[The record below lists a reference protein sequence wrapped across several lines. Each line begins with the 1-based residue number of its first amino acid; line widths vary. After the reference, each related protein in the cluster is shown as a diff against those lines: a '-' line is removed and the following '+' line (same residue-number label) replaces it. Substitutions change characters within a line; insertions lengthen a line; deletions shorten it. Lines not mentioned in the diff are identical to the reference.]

1 MQEENNIRILLQRCC
16 VWHLAFVWILILL
29 FSAPG
34 SAEAGGV
41 WLYEIGTPD
50 LGVAAAGRD
59 ATALDASVAI
69 TNPAAMTNLDRPQ
82 LMAGLQALFIDTQ
95 FSTQE
100 SGFGGGDG
108 GNAGGVMPAA
118 SFSYADK
125 LNDSVW
131 LGIGMGSYFGLGLNY
146 DDDWSGRYY
155 VKEASLLTAGAT
167 VSMGA
172 DVTDSFAVGL
182 GLNVLVAK
190 LLMKTA
196 VNNLPLES
204 SAADGELKAD
214 ATTTGFGGNV
224 GLFYKITPNVRT
236 GLTYRTPVRLKFDDA
251 ISFSGLG
258 SILEQQLVNS
268 GLLGKN
274 LDITFTVPQAI
285 SFSLHYDFTPRWAVM
300 GSVSWQNWKEFG
312 VLETSIEDTNVSD
325 ATIDLNYT
333 DTWHFA
339 LGFRGRIAEQWIWSI
354 GAAYDT
360 SPCSESNRSPILPLD
375 RQIRVATGIQYEVDE
390 DVTLGVAYEYL
401 DAGKAKIDR
410 EGGPLTGPLKGE
422 YNTNH
427 IQYVAVNMQWK
438 F

>member
-1 MQEENNIRILLQRCC
+1 MQEENIIWTFLQRCC
-16 VWHLAFVWILILL
+16 AWLFAFVWILILL
-29 FSAPG
+29 FSAPTF
-34 SAEAGGV
+34 AEAGGV

-95 FSTQE
+95 FSTQK

-131 LGIGMGSYFGLGLNY
+131 LGIGTGSYFGLGLNY

-172 DVTDSFAVGL
+172 NVTDSFAVGL
-182 GLNVLVAK
+182 GVNVLVAK
-190 LLMKTA
+190 LFMKTA

-204 SAADGELKAD
+204 SIADGELKVD
-214 ATTTGFGGNV
+214 STTTGVGGNV
-224 GLFYKITPNVRT
+224 GLFYKITPKVRT
-236 GLTYRTPVRLKFDDA
+236 GLTYRSPVRLKFDDA
-251 ISFSGLG
+251 ISFFGLG
-258 SILEQQLVNS
+258 SILEQQLVTS
-268 GLLGKN
+268 GLLGKD

-312 VLETSIEDTNVSD
+312 VLETSIEGTNVSD

-360 SPCSESNRSPILPLD
+360 SPCSESNRSPVLPLD

-427 IQYVAVNMQWK
+427 IQYIAVNMQWK